1 MGTDGQKIDL
11 DKVRTQLFSGRRV
24 AAAATLI
31 TGLLAL
37 TKGVIGLLRGSP
49 ALTADAVHSLADT
62 LAIFASWIG
71 LKLAERPATKR
82 FPFGFYRAETL
93 AALLVSVLILVAGV
107 NLSVESIRGLFT
119 PASQLHHSM
128 DVLVVAL
135 LSALISSGIYI
146 WEKRAGTRLGSQSLL
161 ANADESRVDILTS
174 LVVFLGAGAS
184 YLGIAKV
191 EMVVA
196 ALISVFIVWLGFK
209 HGRVALYSLLDASL
223 DPDLEHSVIEKAGE
237 VPGVMRVAEVQLRR
251 AGLFWFGIARIQLRR
266 SVDIT
271 RGHDI
276 AHQVV
281 RAVREAIPRIE
292 SLTVHLEPF
301 LPGELRILVPVA
313 GDSTG
318 ARLSDHFG
326 RAAFFALATMAGE
339 EVKRLDFLENAAR
352 DKQAR
357 AGLAAIKHVFQKNRV
372 DVVLTREIGEISF
385 HALRSYYVEVYDAPD
400 APLEQVLKRFAGG
413 DLMPLPGPTHPSEA
427 ASAPA
432 PRSRGRR

>member
-1 MGTDGQKIDL
+1 MGTDGQKVDL
-11 DKVRTQLFSGRRV
+11 ERIRTQLSSGRRV
-24 AAAATLI
+24 AALATVI

-37 TKGVIGLLRGSP
+37 AKGVVGLLRGSP

-71 LKLAERPATKR
+71 LKLAERPATER

-107 NLSVESIRGLFT
+107 NLSIESIRGLFAE
-119 PASQLHHSM
+119 ASDLHHSV
-128 DVLVVAL
+128 DVLIVAL
-135 LSALISSGIYI
+135 LSAIISSGIYI

-174 LVVFLGAGAS
+174 MVVFLGAGAS

-191 EMVVA
+191 EMIVA
-196 ALISVFIVWLGFK
+196 AVISVFIVWLGFK

-223 DPDLEHSVIEKAGE
+223 DPDLERRVIEKAGE

-301 LPGELRILVPVA
+301 LPEELRVLVPVD
-313 GDSTG
+313 GDSAG
-318 ARLSDHFG
+318 ACSSDHFG
-326 RAAFFALATMAGE
+326 RASFFALASLSGE
-339 EVKRLDFLENAAR
+339 NVRNLEFIENAAR
-352 DKQAR
+352 DKPAR
-357 AGLAAIKHVFQKNRV
+357 AGLAAIKHIFLKNRV
-372 DVVLTREIGEISF
+372 DVVITREIGEIAY
-385 HALRSYYVEVYDAPD
+385 HALRNYYVEVYGAPE
-400 APLEQVLKRFAGG
+400 ASLQEVLRQFAGG
-413 DLMPLPGPTHPSEA
+413 TLTPLPGPTHASEA

-432 PRSRGRR
+432 KLSER